1 MTVRTKAPTESLEIP
16 KVSTDK
22 IYYTLKLDSN
32 FVYDEGAK
40 IVIYLNDTNE
50 SSEIKLTS
58 SNLEKAAS
66 SGYSGSFKIP
76 DEYKIKN
83 SSIKIKLENTKY
95 NGAEVNTNLTAK
107 IINY

>member
-1 MTVRTKAPTESLEIP
+1 M
-16 KVSTDK
+16 
-22 IYYTLKLDSN
+22 
-32 FVYDEGAK
+32 
-40 IVIYLNDTNE
+40 
-50 SSEIKLTS
+50 
-58 SNLEKAAS
+58 
-66 SGYSGSFKIP
+66 